1 MAATST
7 GGLPTVPLHA
17 PLSAKYKDTFAYP
30 TIKDR
35 CPVILCKVIDHLHR
49 ERNNIGRELGAEA
62 MEGLYKVVEE
72 LSKLRYEMQTNK
84 PILALVDGVG
94 NAAIWNKFLEQQQ
107 TNENMN
113 SPSWFSSA
121 WLWVECY
128 MYRRITQAVNLTGVP
143 QLKGLDYFRQ
153 QKEEG
158 YHGSLP
164 SMRQLSAWLLPQLAK
179 LSPDTQLADTD
190 CGQTWATLVQVCLWG
205 NKCDLSISAG
215 SKAVASGDPVTG
227 LEHLKQNILTDHTSV
242 AWQCLVTRGKGA
254 TIDIVMDNSG
264 FELFTDLCLADF
276 LVSCGAA
283 SKVRMRVKDQP
294 WFVSDTTMHDITW
307 TLNQLARGVDNTDTL
322 VLLAD
327 RWSDYMQSGIW
338 TVQADSFWTF
348 PHSFN
353 MMADTDPDLYIELGQ
368 ADLVIFKGDLNYRKL
383 VGDLNWETTVTLRTA
398 LQGFLPTSILSL
410 RTAKADVMVGL
421 EPGQAEMVTK
431 QDPDWMVTGQWGVVQ
446 FASSS

>member
-7 GGLPTVPLHA
+7 GGLPNVPLHA

-84 PILALVDGVG
+84 PIVALVDSVG
-94 NAAIWNKFLEQQQ
+94 NAAIWNKYLEQQKEE
-107 TNENMN
+107 ENN
-113 SPSWFSSA
+113 PAWFSSA

-128 MYRRITQAVNLTGVP
+128 MYRRITQAINLTGVA

-158 YHGSLP
+158 YHGSLQ
-164 SMRQLSAWLLPQLAK
+164 SMRQLGAWLLPQLSK
-179 LSPDTQLADTD
+179 LSSNTQQLSDSW
-190 CGQTWATLVQVCLWG
+190 QVWATLVQVCLWG

-215 SKAVASGDPVTG
+215 SKAVASGDPVTA
-227 LEHLKQNILTDHTSV
+227 LALLQENILTDNTKE
-242 AWQCLVTRGKGA
+242 AWQCLVARGKGSI
-254 TIDIVMDNSG
+254 IDIVMDNSG

-276 LVSCGAA
+276 LVTCGAA
-283 SKVRMRVKDQP
+283 AKVRMRVKDQP
-294 WFVSDTTMHDITW
+294 WFVSDTTPHDITW
-307 TLNQLARGVDNTDTL
+307 TMNQLARGADNTDPL
-322 VLLAD
+322 IMLAE
-327 RWSDYMQSGIW
+327 RWTEYIQAGIW

-348 PHSFN
+348 PHPFN
-353 MMADTDPDLYIELGQ
+353 MMADTDPDLYKELGQ
-368 ADLVIFKGDLNYRKL
+368 ADLIIFKGDLNYRKL
-383 VGDLNWETTVTLRTA
+383 VGDLNWETTTTLKTA
-398 LQGFLPTSILSL
+398 LQGFLPSSILSL

-421 EPGQAEMVTK
+421 EPGQAEKVTE
-431 QDPDWMVTGQWGVVQ
+431 QDPEWMVTGQWGVVQ